1 MASYCPYCGTPA
13 PEEGRFCMSCGRERP
28 PVPDP
33 PAAPPAP
40 QAPPAPTGPPTGQVP
55 TAKVPPAP
63 PGAPP
68 SPTPPV
74 PVPPPPAPGQALG
87 EPELIASSAPPP
99 PPAAQ
104 VPPAAP
110 GFTAHPPGHVLPPPP
125 APPSGAGS
133 FLRRAFGGD
142 WGGAFQAAVWP
153 LVVLVAV
160 TFALAA
166 PTYGQDTSDPDAV
179 GFGDRFQI
187 SLAAVLQSVGGDVT
201 FQESRPDER
210 SGESW
215 PEGDD
220 YGDDYGDA
228 YGSDSSALG
237 GTDGEKIEI
246 SLIPLTVTALWLLA
260 LYGGL
265 RALRTRTRQR
275 SALGFPPSGAAADP
289 WASATPW
296 TRGATA
302 GLEAAVRVSVLV
314 AGGVLVLALF
324 ARPSIKDF
332 EISGALWAVPG
343 ALLLTAVLSAV
354 VLGRDEHA
362 GWLAARPGLLR
373 FTQAFGTA
381 LRAMGFALG
390 LCAVILLVVYLQ
402 RDEFEDGGSLG
413 GDYSSYSVALL
424 LLLNF
429 AVSGLGFSW
438 GAATGVEV
446 GSGGG
451 RERETFGLSELGD
464 AVGGWAVAGS
474 LTAGAVCAVFLGVLA
489 ARRHPGT
496 ADRVLAGALFLGLLL
511 VLVAIGGYGMEQQRP
526 VGSYGSSGATE
537 IGTQV
542 SDALLFG
549 LLWVAGGILVGA
561 VLVRMVSPPAVRS
574 PQR

>member
-28 PVPDP
+28 LVPDP
-33 PAAPPAP
+33 PTAPPAP
-40 QAPPAPTGPPTGQVP
+40 QAPPVPTGPPTGQVP

-63 PGAPP
+63 PGSPP
-68 SPTPPV
+68 SPT
-74 PVPPPPAPGQALG
+74 PPPPAPGQAVG

-99 PPAAQ
+99 PPVGP

-110 GFTAHPPGHVLPPPP
+110 GFTAYPPGHVLPPPP
-125 APPSGAGS
+125 APPSSTGS

-142 WGGAFQAAVWP
+142 WGGALQAAVWP
-153 LVVLVAV
+153 LVLLVAV

-179 GFGDRFQI
+179 GFGDRFQV
-187 SLAAVLQSVGGDVT
+187 SLGMVLQSVGGDVT
-201 FQESRPDER
+201 FQESRPEGDEY
-210 SGESW
+210 
-215 PEGDD
+215 GDD
-220 YGDDYGDA
+220 YGDDYGDT

-237 GTDGEKIEI
+237 RADGTDGEKVEI
-246 SLIPLTVTALWLLA
+246 SLVPFTVTALWLLA

-265 RALRTRTRQR
+265 RGLRTRTRQR
-275 SALGFPPSGAAADP
+275 SALGFPVSGAAADP
-289 WASATPW
+289 WATATPW
-296 TRGATA
+296 ARGATS

-314 AGGVLVLALF
+314 TGGVLVLALF
-324 ARPSIKDF
+324 ARPSIKNV
-332 EISGALWAVPG
+332 EMSGALWAVPG
-343 ALLLTAVLSAV
+343 ALLLSAVLSAV

-373 FTQAFGTA
+373 LTQAFGTA

-402 RDEFEDGGSLG
+402 HDEFEDGGSLG
-413 GDYSSYSVALL
+413 GDYSSYPVALF

-438 GAATGVEV
+438 GAATGVEA
-446 GSGGG
+446 GSGGS

-496 ADRVLAGALFLGLLL
+496 ADRVLAGALFLGLFL
-511 VLVAIGGYGMEQQRP
+511 VLVAIGSYGMEQQVP
-526 VGSYGSSGATE
+526 AGSYGSFGGTE

-542 SDALLFG
+542 ADALLFG

-561 VLVRMVSPPAVRS
+561 LLVRMVSPPAVRP